1 MSVEVVLALGSNL
14 GDREAAISTAVAA
27 LRTAAGLAVAA
38 VSPVVTTAPVGGPE
52 QPDYL
57 NAIVLAATTLPPTEL
72 LAVCQQIEAGQG
84 RERTVRWGP
93 RTLDIDLIAYGE
105 PGRSGE
111 VVMDD
116 PALTLPHPRA
126 HLRAFVLAPWA
137 AVDPGARLRLP
148 DGTVT
153 SVLQQLAVAEAA
165 DLGRPGRAPSVTA
178 DVQLEDAPS

>member
-1 MSVEVVLALGSNL
+1 MSVDVVLALGSNL
-14 GDREAAISTAVAA
+14 GDREAAIGTAVAA
-27 LRTAAGLAVAA
+27 LRTSPGLAVSA
-38 VSPVVTTAPVGGPE
+38 VSPAVATAPVGGPE

-57 NAIVLAATTLPPTEL
+57 NAIVLASTMLSPTEV

-93 RTLDIDLIAYGE
+93 RTLDVDLIAYGE
-105 PGRSGE
+105 PGSSGE
-111 VVMDD
+111 VVQDD

-126 HLRAFVLAPWA
+126 HLRAFVLGPWA
-137 AVDPGARLRLP
+137 VVDPGARLRLP

-165 DLGRPGRAPSVTA
+165 DLGRPARAPLVTA